1 MGNGSEEKEIYK
13 SKGSLE
19 GISQPFCGPDG
30 IINMIIVIV
39 IAAVAHFP
47 SLCQLLPVEGALPI
61 ASVTL
66 HTQEF
71 RGTSQEV
78 ISLWLY
84 REVQEL

>member
-1 MGNGSEEKEIYK
+1 MGDGSEEKTIYK
-13 SKGSLE
+13 YKGSLE

-47 SLCQLLPVEGALPI
+47 SLCQLLPGEGALPI

-66 HTQEF
+66 HPSHS
-71 RGTSQEV
+71 GV
-78 ISLWLY
+78 
-84 REVQEL
+84 